1 MKKALYLLFAILL
14 LAKLNSADKCYHD
27 ESKLSCDKRE
37 LDDVYYRCCKMEY
50 KIEGTKSEE
59 CIPVTKDQ
67 YKKIKDTIKEYKNKA
82 EIKVE
87 DVEIDCSSNYMIIS
101 LLTLISLLL

>member
-14 LAKLNSADKCYHD
+14 LAKLNSADKCFDD

-37 LDDVYYRCCKMEY
+37 LDGFYRCCKMEF
-50 KIEGTKSEE
+50 KFEGTKSED

-67 YKKIKDTIKEYKNKA
+67 YKKIKDFIKEYKNKA
-82 EIKVE
+82 ETEVE